1 MTRQEFLGKLRAA
14 LYGLPNAKVDEIV
27 ADYQSHFEEGAA
39 AGRSEAEVAAAL
51 GDPARLAKE
60 LRAEAHVERWKEER
74 TPSAGAAAVIA
85 LIGLIAV
92 DWFFLLPL
100 GIALVAVLFAMAIVA
115 VCLVAVGPFVAVL
128 GNFGDHDWALGQ
140 PAALLAGLC
149 MTASGVALGALTAA
163 FGILGGRGLV
173 AWARLHVQMVKPG
186 QTA

>member
-1 MTRQEFLGKLRAA
+1 MSRQEFLGKLRAA
-14 LYGLPNAKVDEIV
+14 LYGLPPVRIDEIV
-27 ADYQSHFEEGAA
+27 ADYQSHFDEGRA

-51 GDPARLAKE
+51 GDPGRLAKE

-85 LIGLIAV
+85 LIGLIAL
-92 DWFFLLPL
+92 DWFFLLPIL
-100 GIALVAVLFAMAIVA
+100 FVILAMLFAMAIVA
-115 VCLVAVGPFVAVL
+115 LCLLAAGPFVAVL
-128 GNFGDHDWALGQ
+128 GHIGSGEILSQ

-149 MTASGVALGALTAA
+149 MMASGVALGALTVVIGA
-163 FGILGGRGLV
+163 LGGKALV